1 MSEQEN
7 DGIGPDRIL
16 KIRNVV
22 KRFGS
27 FTALDDVSVSLSPHE
42 CLVVCGPSGSG
53 KSTMVRCVN
62 RIERDITSGEILY
75 RGKSIYDMNLTDLR
89 TKVGMVFQQFNL
101 FYHLTVEQNIMLA
114 PVNVRKTPV
123 KEARDKALELL
134 DRVGLA
140 AKAGAY
146 PIELSGGQKQRVGI
160 CRCLAMDPEIIL
172 FDEPTSALDPEM
184 TKEVLDMMKLLAESG
199 IAMICV
205 THELGFAKEVA
216 DRIVFMEDGKL
227 VEENNA
233 EDFFKSPKSLRTK
246 RFINQILKV

>member
-1 MSEQEN
+1 MSGQESGEN
-7 DGIGPDRIL
+7 GFNKIL

-22 KRFGS
+22 KKFDS

-53 KSTMVRCVN
+53 KSTLVRCVN
-62 RIERDITSGEILY
+62 RIERDITSGDILY
-75 RGKSIYDMNLTDLR
+75 HDKSIYDMNFIDLR
-89 TKVGMVFQQFNL
+89 KKIGMVFQQFNL

-114 PVNVRKTPV
+114 PVNVKKMSKGEVR
-123 KEARDKALELL
+123 AKANELL
-134 DRVGLA
+134 ERVGLA
-140 AKAGAY
+140 AKANSY

-160 CRCLAMDPEIIL
+160 ARCLAMDPEIIL
-172 FDEPTSALDPEM
+172 LDEPTSALDPEM
-184 TKEVLDMMKLLAESG
+184 TKEVLDMMKVLAESG

-227 VEENNA
+227 VEENTA
-233 EDFFKSPKSLRTK
+233 EDFFNSPKSLRTQ
-246 RFINQILKV
+246 RFINQILRV